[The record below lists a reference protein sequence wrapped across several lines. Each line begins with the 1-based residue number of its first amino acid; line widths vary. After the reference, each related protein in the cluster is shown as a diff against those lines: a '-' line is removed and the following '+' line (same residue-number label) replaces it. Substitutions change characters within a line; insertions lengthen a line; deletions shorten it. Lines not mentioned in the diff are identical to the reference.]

1 LKISLFSCKTS
12 YHIDSQFLQ
21 TKINVNRRNFSG
33 NTALHT
39 AVVTQGAKAREI
51 YALLLKYGADPYIK
65 NHNLPDV

>member
-1 LKISLFSCKTS
+1 
-12 YHIDSQFLQ
+12 LQ